1 MLLVSYFACQ
11 HTKKA
16 NENVSKA
23 TLDPKNPTKSG
34 RAPYRTIQGKTVTH
48 HLHPNHR
55 ISAQATFSFPPL
67 LYTCLMLALLLTG
80 VLAQP
85 IDLAS
90 SSSTFEYTARRNVQL
105 DESFSSSLDE
115 YIEERFDKESAA

>member
-1 MLLVSYFACQ
+1 
-11 HTKKA
+11 
-16 NENVSKA
+16 
-23 TLDPKNPTKSG
+23 
-34 RAPYRTIQGKTVTH
+34 
-48 HLHPNHR
+48 
-55 ISAQATFSFPPL
+55 
-67 LYTCLMLALLLTG
+67 MLALLLTG